1 MLNVANIQPGVAG
14 LLARKNTN
22 TAGERLWSG
31 FPKDL
36 WNLGMSAIEEPA
48 EDSYE
53 SQMDEFNKIMKLD
66 SLKNIKSIDFNFDLR
81 ERERNKMLAD
91 FPDAIKAIVD
101 KIDFNDKW
109 MVFYKYKDVWRARKL
124 DEITSE
130 FFIDQAERDCDFR
143 LPSAKDVMNK
153 KHRITTNAIGYAS
166 ESYDMLP
173 KSIREVNM
181 IRIVN
186 LGAFN
191 KGDAISDSGAVK
203 KSKIPDITQ
212 DPDWADIKALK
223 SKPAIFKST
232 VIGWYTQ
239 RGIKE
244 SQIPKKAYETIGGS
258 FWKWTLN
265 LPINLERYMIF
276 NELNDRTVKIMEDN
290 NCLIYACKQ
299 YGLPQ
304 DIIDHMKDIIKCKYF
319 KMTKLKQIAEETGVS
334 FYVEEKHCRHHQ
346 YGPKDNKY
354 NVPLLLFENHY
365 MLNERVKISPYYV
378 RHINEINADRL
389 ASKRPLETRQL
400 IDRIKMKNGKGYYV
414 YDQPDY
420 PLRLVLKTIF
430 EVGGFSPIKMG
441 DYLTYASTLYKFKLD
456 PFDTLEYNPSF
467 CCRLKKPNGTKV
479 GFNREI

>member
-1 MLNVANIQPGVAG
+1 MRRGSNLEPRQTDRFGR
-14 LLARKNTN
+14 LNTN
-22 TAGERLWSG
+22 SAGERLWSG
-31 FPKDL
+31 FPKEL
-36 WNLGMSAIEEPA
+36 WNIGMSSIENTSNE
-48 EDSYE
+48 SYE
-53 SQMDEFNKIMKLD
+53 QQLNEFANVMKMD
-66 SLKNIKSIDFNFDLR
+66 SLTNIKSIDFNFELEQRD
-81 ERERNKMLAD
+81 RNKLLAQ
-91 FPDAIKAIVD
+91 FPDIIQKIVD

-130 FFIDQAERDCDFR
+130 FLLNQAQKDLDFKSPESR
-143 LPSAKDVMNK
+143 NMLNPQNVVRVNAVRYSEEEYDFLPVSM
-153 KHRITTNAIGYAS
+153 AS
-166 ESYDMLP
+166 
-173 KSIREVNM
+173 VNM
-181 IRIVN
+181 IRFVN

-191 KGDAISDSGAVK
+191 KGDSVASNGDVK
-203 KSKIPDITQ
+203 QVSIPDITK
-212 DPDWADIKALK
+212 DPKWNLIKAQKDIDPEVFQL
-223 SKPAIFKST
+223 T
-232 VIGWYTQ
+232 VAGWYAK

-244 SQIPKKAYETIGGS
+244 NQIPKKVYETIGGS

-276 NELNDRTVKIMEDN
+276 NELNDRTVKIMEED

-319 KMTKLKQIAEETGVS
+319 RMTKLKQIAEETGVS

-346 YGPKDNKY
+346 YGSKDNKY

-378 RHINEINADRL
+378 KHINEINADRL

-400 IDRIKMKNGKGYYV
+400 IDRIKMKKGKEYYA

-420 PLRLVLKTIF
+420 PLRLILKTIF
-430 EVGGFSPIKMG
+430 EVGGFTPIKMG

-456 PFDTLEYNPSF
+456 PFETLDYNPSF
-467 CCRLKKPNGTKV
+467 CCRLKKPYGRT
-479 GFNREI
+479 NREI

>member
-1 MLNVANIQPGVAG
+1 M
-14 LLARKNTN
+14 
-22 TAGERLWSG
+22 TATQSLGTTPALKPKADLPNNKLWKG
-31 FPKDL
+31 FPKDF
-36 WNLGMSAIEEPA
+36 WARDIDPRVDESKESYEKQVNDINQVLGM
-48 EDSYE
+48 
-53 SQMDEFNKIMKLD
+53 D
-66 SLKNIKSIDFNFDLR
+66 SLKNVKSIDFNFDLNQR
-81 ERERNKMLAD
+81 DKNKLLAS
-91 FPDAIKAIVD
+91 FPDTVEKIVD

-109 MVFYKYKDVWRARKL
+109 MVFYKYHDIWRSRKL
-124 DEITSE
+124 DEVTS
-130 FFIDQAERDCDFR
+130 DYLVSQAKSDCNFRNNNMTQDVRVEGRDYDFM
-143 LPSAKDVMNK
+143 PVSC
-153 KHRITTNAIGYAS
+153 
-166 ESYDMLP
+166 
-173 KSIREVNM
+173 REVNTV
-181 IRIVN
+181 RIVN
-186 LGAFN
+186 VGAFN
-191 KGDAISDSGAVK
+191 KGDRVDNNGDVRQVN
-203 KSKIPDITQ
+203 IPDITQ
-212 DPDWADIKALK
+212 DPNWNFIKGLK
-223 SKPAIFKST
+223 ATSPEVFNMT
-232 VIGWYTQ
+232 VAGWYAQ
-239 RGIKE
+239 HGINQKD
-244 SQIPKKAYETIGGS
+244 IPKKVYETIGGS

-319 KMTKLKQIAEETGVS
+319 KMTKLKEIAEETGVS

-420 PLRLVLKTIF
+420 PLRLILKTIF
-430 EVGGFSPIKMG
+430 EVGGFIPIKMG

-456 PFDTLEYNPSF
+456 PFDTLEFNPSF
-467 CCRLKKPNGTKV
+467 CCRLKKPYGRT
-479 GFNREI
+479 NREI